1 MQAGGVGHLAGHG
14 GGEEADGLEE
24 TGHVGHIARHH
35 DDRHGFAD
43 GPADAQHD
51 RGGDATGGGRDAH
64 PEHGLDM
71 GGAQGQRGLL
81 VLLGHRLEGSLGYGD
96 DGGQNHDGQHQNGAE
111 QAGAVGQVE
120 GHPHRRHQNHHADET
135 VHHGRDA
142 RQQIHCRAHQAGQTG
157 RRYLGQEHCGH
168 EAHRYAQDNGPGGAV
183 DGGKDE
189 GQYAELGLGG
199 GGGPLGAEEEV
210 HQPDLAD
217 GGQAGHDQVDTDE
230 EDKDDRDQ
238 TADKKQEVHKDFQR
252 SELLFHGK

>member
-1 MQAGGVGHLAGHG
+1 MLATLPATMMTAMASPMARPMPSTMEAAMPLEAAGTLTRNTVSIWVAP
-14 GGEEADGLEE
+14 
-24 TGHVGHIARHH
+24 
-35 DDRHGFAD
+35 
-43 GPADAQHD
+43 GPA
-51 RGGDATGGGRDAH
+51 RPPRT
-64 PEHGLDM
+64 
-71 GGAQGQRGLL
+71 
-81 VLLGHRLEGSLGYGD
+81 LGHRLEGSLGYGD

-120 GHPHRRHQNHHADET
+120 GHSHRRHQNHHADET

-189 GQYAELGLGG
+189 GQYAEFGLGG
-199 GGGPLGAEEEV
+199 GGGPLSAEEEV

-238 TADKKQEVHKDFQR
+238 TADKTGG
-252 SELLFHGK
+252 S

>member
-1 MQAGGVGHLAGHG
+1 
-14 GGEEADGLEE
+14 
-24 TGHVGHIARHH
+24 
-35 DDRHGFAD
+35 
-43 GPADAQHD
+43 
-51 RGGDATGGGRDAH
+51 
-64 PEHGLDM
+64 M

-81 VLLGHRLEGSLGYGD
+81 VLLGTALRAVSDTEMMEGRIMTASTRMA
-96 DGGQNHDGQHQNGAE
+96 QNR
-111 QAGAVGQVE
+111 AGAVGQVE

-189 GQYAELGLGG
+189 GQYAEFGLGG
-199 GGGPLGAEEEV
+199 GGGPLSAEEEV